1 MGLKEKLF
9 SRKKA
14 EADPEQTAEPGQAPR
29 QKSGGTLLLALLLIL
44 LIAATG
50 MNWWELHQ
58 LKSAFSQPAGESVSQ
73 AKKTDQ
79 ETKEEKNYE
88 YVIDF
93 LLDQNIAAGM
103 EKRGREGWQIAG
115 SRRTQDSATGQY
127 GYEFIFMRPL
137 PAVKDGKQGGRS

>member
-1 MGLKEKLF
+1 
-9 SRKKA
+9 
-14 EADPEQTAEPGQAPR
+14 
-29 QKSGGTLLLALLLIL
+29 
-44 LIAATG
+44 

-58 LKSAFSQPAGESVSQ
+58 LKSALSKPVDESVSQ
-73 AKKTDQ
+73 AKNAGQ

-115 SRRTQDSATGQY
+115 SRRTQDSVTGQY